1 MERHWWGG
9 WKARLAMGLVV
20 VGLVATLLSALLTHV
35 TPPHLARRTA
45 SPTAAPTAAPPPPG
59 LLVPAGWK
67 QALPGLVVS
76 DFGHFNTLVTSAVKP
91 NRVAACALPPHPW
104 PVSVAP
110 VFVLSD
116 DGGRTWQQQAVP
128 LAGLVWECTLEGDS
142 LDPESYAMRV
152 SHFTQGAVTEPEILL
167 TQDAGRTWRL
177 APLPARMTH
186 SCATLPQQLHMP
198 AWAEAYP
205 CVVDPWDLTHLYA
218 FIVTTLSTER
228 YGLSLYET
236 RDGGTSWRSLH
247 TWPTASELRL
257 MEIHPTSGGLY
268 VVDGQ
273 DSGGGEGV
281 YRSADGGAT
290 WSKLPLKSTVSGLTY
305 FGQAGRLLTMVYP
318 QLFQVDP
325 VTGAATPL
333 GDVPVIKENNGG
345 VISAVAICEGSLPSL
360 FVSGPYGAYVRS
372 LPLLP

>member
-67 QALPGLVVS
+67 QVLPGLVVS

-116 DGGRTWQQQAVP
+116 DG
-128 LAGLVWECTLEGDS
+128 
-142 LDPESYAMRV
+142 
-152 SHFTQGAVTEPEILL
+152 
-167 TQDAGRTWRL
+167 GRTWRL

-247 TWPTASELRL
+247 TWPTARELRL

-281 YRSADGGAT
+281 YRSADGGAI